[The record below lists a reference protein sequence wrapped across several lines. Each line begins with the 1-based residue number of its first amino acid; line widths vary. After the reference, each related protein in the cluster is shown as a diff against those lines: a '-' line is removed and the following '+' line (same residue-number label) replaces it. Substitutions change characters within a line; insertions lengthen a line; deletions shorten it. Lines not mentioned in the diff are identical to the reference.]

1 MTTPEVHKLLAMVRS
16 RLWRAQFIA
25 AVRKAMWASAALML
39 LAVAVHLAARRVPV
53 EAVLPALSGLWV
65 ALLLRAAWQRP
76 AVSACALWADRHLGG
91 TSAFTTLLEQK
102 GGTPGHASA
111 PVLRWLEDWATARVP
126 DSLALLAERQ
136 ESMRL
141 SRPLLS
147 MLVCT
152 ALAAA
157 VLALPDTAP
166 VSKQQAVAL
175 TPSGIGDTPVPE
187 LPASGELIS
196 EIASALRSAQLRDEP
211 GRRDAGR
218 APATERG
225 KADEGKEPSRAQ
237 AATEPTVARKSI
249 AESTS
254 GSSAEAARSDGR
266 TQAAGTGAGRDA
278 GDSRDDRSGT
288 GVSPVPQ
295 GTMSAT
301 RSATSAR
308 HTPAD
313 MQADM
318 TQPATYDDE
327 FTLPGAAT
335 VRSGF
340 EVAAATPPPAAE
352 STWLTPTEAK
362 YVQAWMKAGARRR

>member
-53 EAVLPALSGLWV
+53 EAVLLALSGLWV

-91 TSAFTTLLEQK
+91 ASAFTTLLEQK

-126 DSLALLAERQ
+126 DSLRTPG
-136 ESMRL
+136 R
-141 SRPLLS
+141 
-147 MLVCT
+147 T
-152 ALAAA
+152 AGVHAPVAAAA
-157 VLALPDTAP
+157 VDAGVHGTGRRRAGAAGHRAS
-166 VSKQQAVAL
+166 VEAASR
-175 TPSGIGDTPVPE
+175 GIDAIRHRRHARAAR
-187 LPASGELIS
+187 LPASGELVS

-211 GRRDAGR
+211 ERRDAGR

-225 KADEGKEPSRAQ
+225 KADEGKEPSAAQ

-254 GSSAEAARSDGR
+254 GSSAEAARAAGR
-266 TQAAGTGAGRDA
+266 TQTAGTGAGRDA

-288 GVSPVPQ
+288 GVSPVPA
-295 GTMSAT
+295 G
-301 RSATSAR
+301 
-308 HTPAD
+308 
-313 MQADM
+313 
-318 TQPATYDDE
+318 YDLRDE
-327 FTLPGAAT
+327 ICGEC
-335 VRSGF
+335 R
-340 EVAAATPPPAAE
+340 
-352 STWLTPTEAK
+352 
-362 YVQAWMKAGARRR
+362 GARQPTCRPT